1 MTAQIEPMTA
11 QIEAPGQDASE
22 LDWLLFEQEG
32 VLSSGQAAAL
42 LGRGKSR
49 SAIARGRWRQLC
61 TGVVVTHN
69 GPLTVGQT
77 HWAAVLA
84 SGRGSVLAGR
94 TAAHTGGLRLGE
106 PGPIHL
112 LIPHDRRYSDRRRQ
126 LPPDMPPVVVHR
138 TTHLP
143 EQDLQRGRPTRTTMP
158 RSVIDAASWAASDEQ
173 ARLTVAAAC
182 QQGLATADEI
192 RAVAAGMPR
201 APRRAL
207 VLETV
212 TDAEGGAATLPEI
225 EFSRLLRRHR
235 LPPPELQH
243 RREDATGRVRYLDAY
258 WRLWRLQAEIDG
270 GHHLDAPR
278 WEADM
283 RRQNDVWI
291 AGDRILRFSSWQIRH
306 EAHQV
311 AAQLRAALE
320 TAGWHANGDVRPP
333 Q

>member
-1 MTAQIEPMTA
+1 VTTQVTI
-11 QIEAPGQDASE
+11 PGPNASE

-32 VLSSGQAAAL
+32 ILSSGQATAL
-42 LGRGKSR
+42 LGRGKLR
-49 SAIARGRWRQLC
+49 SAITGRRWRHLC
-61 TGVVVTHN
+61 TGVIATHN

-94 TAAHTGGLRLGE
+94 TAAHAGGLLLGE

-112 LIPHDRRYSDRRRQ
+112 LVPHDRRYSDRRRQ

-143 EQDLQRGRPTRTTMP
+143 EHDLQRGRPTRTTMP

-173 ARLTVAAAC
+173 ARVIVAAAC
-182 QQGLATADEI
+182 QQGLVTADEI
-192 RAVAAGMPR
+192 RAVAADMLR

-212 TDAEGGAATLPEI
+212 NDAEGGATTLPEI

-235 LPPPELQH
+235 LPAPQLQY

-258 WRLWRLQAEIDG
+258 WRPWRLHAEIDG
-270 GHHLDAPR
+270 GHHLDAQH

-306 EAHQV
+306 EAHHV
-311 AAQLRAALE
+311 AAQVRAALE
-320 TAGWHANGDVRPP
+320 AAGWRADDAQPP
-333 Q
+333 H